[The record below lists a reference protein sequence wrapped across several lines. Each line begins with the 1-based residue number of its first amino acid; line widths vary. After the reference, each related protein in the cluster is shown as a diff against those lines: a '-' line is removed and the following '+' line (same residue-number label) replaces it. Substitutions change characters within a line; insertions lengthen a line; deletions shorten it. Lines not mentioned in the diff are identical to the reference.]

1 MGGRDEPHASC
12 KPEDGTLLATMKM
25 SAIVFLLLSLQP
37 ALPQQHTSTS
47 VLMQNLLPS
56 SIRQW
61 HSSEAP
67 RSYPGTHIFEYMDGA
82 GEVYRAYDFRDLI
95 VQRYTRPNQ
104 EEILVE
110 LFDMGSSRNAF
121 GVFTYMQGRG
131 PAVRIGQDGEYKS
144 GLLCFWKGKYFVY
157 AKIENE
163 NEEATKGVLDLGKAI
178 SDAIREKGERP
189 ALLRYL
195 PVSAYLPGT
204 LRFFFNHDIL
214 NAHYSIGDGNPLHL
228 NNQTDGLLVRLKRD
242 RSYLLLLGYPTR
254 EQTDS
259 AYASFSERSIP
270 ETEEICSVREA
281 NGKWTAC
288 IRRNRHLVIVCDAPT
303 RKRALS
309 VLEQFRRRLP

>member
-1 MGGRDEPHASC
+1 
-12 KPEDGTLLATMKM
+12 MKTT
-25 SAIVFLLLSLQP
+25 AIACLFLSLQP
-37 ALPQQHTSTS
+37 ALPQQHSSTST
-47 VLMQNLLPS
+47 LMQNFLPS

-61 HSSEAP
+61 HASEPP
-67 RSYPGTHIFEYMDGA
+67 RSYPGTRIFEYMDGA

-121 GVFTYMQGRG
+121 GVFTYMEGRG
-131 PAVRIGQDGEYKS
+131 PGVQIGQDGEYKS
-144 GLLCFWKGKYFVY
+144 GLLCFWRGKYFVY

-163 NEEATKGVLDLGKAI
+163 NEEATKAVLDLGRAI
-178 SDAIREKGERP
+178 SEAIRDDGERP

-195 PVSAYLPGT
+195 HRGDYLPGS

-228 NNQTDGLLVRLKRD
+228 NNRTDGLLARLKGD
-242 RSYLLLLGYPTR
+242 KSYLLLIGYPTGD
-254 EQTDS
+254 QTDS
-259 AYASFSERSIP
+259 AYASFTEGTIP
-270 ETEEICSVREA
+270 QTGDICSVKKA

-288 IRRNRHLVIVCDAPT
+288 MRRNTHLVIVCDAST
-303 RKRALS
+303 KKRALS